1 MIMKKKISAVILLLI
16 VLFFVFLSFY
26 NQRVTKDIFA
36 MDTVISLNIK
46 GLGAKKCA
54 EKIEEEII
62 RLHEELSV
70 NGNGALAAYNKGE
83 NPGEEVSFLLSES
96 DRIRRETGGAFDAG
110 IYSVTKL
117 WGFTT
122 GDFSVPSD
130 ADIKEALSLKG
141 IRFDF
146 GAIAKGY
153 GADSARKIIEDHNVK
168 EAVISLGGTVLVFGK
183 DKRVAIS
190 SPDSDGYA
198 AYLDVADCVIST
210 SGGYERYFSEN
221 GETYS
226 HIMNPETGYPA
237 KSGIV
242 SATVIMEDGM
252 RSDAYSTAVFVMG
265 EEKAKEFWKELTF
278 GLVIITE
285 DNRMIISENLEG
297 KISGIDE
304 KYDLEIWHHE

>member
-1 MIMKKKISAVILLLI
+1 MKKKISAVVLLLI

-26 NQRVTKDIFA
+26 KQTVTKDFFA

-46 GLGAKKCA
+46 GPGAKKCA
-54 EKIEEEII
+54 EKIEEEIL
-62 RLHEELSV
+62 RLHKELSV
-70 NGNGALAAYNKGE
+70 NGNGALSAYNKGE
-83 NPGEEVSFLLSES
+83 EPGEELSYILSES
-96 DRIRRETGGAFDAG
+96 ERIRRETGGAFDAG

-122 GDFSVPSD
+122 GVFSVPSD
-130 ADIKEALSLKG
+130 AEIKEALSLKG
-141 IRFDF
+141 MKFDF

-153 GADSARKIIEDHNVK
+153 GADSVKEIIENHNVK
-168 EAVISLGGTVLVFGK
+168 EAVISLGGTVLVLGEK

-198 AYLDVADCVIST
+198 AYLDATDCVIST

-221 GETYS
+221 GESYS

-265 EEKAKEFWKELTF
+265 EERAGKLWENNSFEI
-278 GLVIITE
+278 VIITD
-285 DNRMIISENLEG
+285 DNRMIISEGLEN

-304 KYDLEIWHHE
+304 KYDLEIWHR

>member
-1 MIMKKKISAVILLLI
+1 MKKKISAVILLLI

-26 NQRVTKDIFA
+26 NQTVTKDFFA

-46 GLGAKKCA
+46 GLDAKMCA
-54 EKIEEEII
+54 EKIEEEILRI
-62 RLHEELSV
+62 HEELSV
-70 NGNGALAAYNKGE
+70 NGNGALAYYNKGE
-83 NPGEEVSFLLSES
+83 YPGEEVSYLLSES

-122 GDFSVPSD
+122 GEFNVPSD
-130 ADIKEALSLKG
+130 AEVKEALSLKG
-141 IRFDF
+141 MKFDF

-153 GADSARKIIEDHNVK
+153 GAESVKEIIENHNVK
-168 EAVISLGGTVLVFGK
+168 EAVISLGGTVLVLGEK
-183 DKRVAIS
+183 DKRVAIA

-198 AYLDVADCVIST
+198 AYIDATNCVIST

-226 HIMNPETGYPA
+226 HIMDPETGYPA

-242 SATVIMEDGM
+242 SATVVMKDGV

-265 EEKAKEFWKELTF
+265 EARAKKFWEEQPF
-278 GLVIITE
+278 GLVIITD
-285 DNRMIISENLEG
+285 DNRMIISEDMEE

-304 KYDLEIWHHE
+304 KYELEIWHHE